1 MKSISQI
8 AVLFVTIILIGLAP
22 VKQVWSADDNASVAQ
37 VYLEFDPA
45 TGQFKSVPAT
55 PDNSPDSAMTS
66 QHQQSN
72 AQKEAMAAVQA
83 DSAPQQTTAPVA
95 AAPVDNTGTAQ
106 GSTSPV
112 LIGAIVAVVVIGGL
126 FMTMRKKTA

>member
-1 MKSISQI
+1 MKSISHFAI
-8 AVLFVTIILIGLAP
+8 TFATIMLIGFAP
-22 VKQVWSADDNASVAQ
+22 FKQVWSADDNAAVAQ

-55 PDNSPDSAMTS
+55 PDNSPDSGMMS

-72 AQKEAMAAVQA
+72 AQKEAMAAVQSDTA
-83 DSAPQQTTAPVA
+83 AQQPAAPVA
-95 AAPVDNTGTAQ
+95 AAPVDTTSAAQ
-106 GSTSPV
+106 GGTSPV

-126 FMTMRKKTA
+126 FMTLRKKTA